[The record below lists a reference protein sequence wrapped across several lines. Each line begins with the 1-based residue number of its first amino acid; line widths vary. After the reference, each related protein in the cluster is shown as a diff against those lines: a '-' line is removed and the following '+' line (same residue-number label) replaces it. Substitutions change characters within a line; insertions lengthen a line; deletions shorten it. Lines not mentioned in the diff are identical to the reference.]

1 MSEFVKSR
9 LRVVFIDWDGAGPK
23 MHCLALLLTLCM
35 PAFAACERIG
45 ICLNKVIEHGVR
57 G

>member
-9 LRVVFIDWDGAGPK
+9 LTVVFADWDGAGPK